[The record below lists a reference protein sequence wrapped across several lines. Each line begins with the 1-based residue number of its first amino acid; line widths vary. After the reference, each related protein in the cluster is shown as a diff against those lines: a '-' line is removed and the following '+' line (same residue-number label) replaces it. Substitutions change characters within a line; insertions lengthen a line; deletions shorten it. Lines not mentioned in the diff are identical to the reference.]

1 MEMEKR
7 ISKIITGKAGGTAG
21 KGAKTYKVSLPTK
34 WVSKLNLF
42 DAQIEM
48 YFDGEK
54 ITLLPSLS
62 LSDFVMRKKALGH
75 RLVLLQ
81 FYDSTRLCT
90 KICADYTDQTISV
103 EDHTDNIVKM
113 AFGNNHAPTWADFE
127 RFLEERCIPKARSG
141 IRTYLESIGVVE
153 YDPLQII
160 QKTEGRMAEDQQWIQ
175 LEVIQ

>member
-7 ISKIITGKAGGTAG
+7 ISKIITGTAGGTAG

-54 ITLLPSLS
+54 IILTPSLS
-62 LSDFVMRKKALGH
+62 FGDFMTHKKALGH

-90 KICADYTDQTISV
+90 KICADYTDQSIAV
-103 EDHTDNIVKM
+103 EDHTDNLVKT
-113 AFGNNHAPTWADFE
+113 AFGNNHTPTWADFE
-127 RFLEERCIPKARSG
+127 RFLEERCMPKARSG
-141 IRTYLESIGVVE
+141 IQTYLDTIGVAS

-160 QKTEGRMAEDQQWIQ
+160 QQTQGRMAEDQQWIQ
-175 LEVIQ
+175 LEVIK